1 MAVGG
6 TVGDDVGVSV
16 GIGAGVAD
24 GTAVGVSV
32 GNCVGNGVGV
42 LGGLTQAMTAKAA
55 DINTVRRNPLRNV
68 MRKRVI
74 VDLVSLYCAR
84 LGFQNAK
91 TTQRDRRS
99 RCHSRQPSPAE
110 VWSFGVQHRNKGV
123 LTRVAAKRKVHI

>member
-32 GNCVGNGVGV
+32 CNCVGNGVGV

-84 LGFQNAK
+84 PGFQNAK
-91 TTQRDRRS
+91 ATQRDRRL
-99 RCHSRQPSPAE
+99 E
-110 VWSFGVQHRNKGV
+110 GLGRNTALV
-123 LTRVAAKRKVHI
+123 SDR

>member
-1 MAVGG
+1 MSVGG
-6 TVGDDVGVSV
+6 TVGDGVGVSV

-32 GNCVGNGVGV
+32 GNCVGNCVGV

-74 VDLVSLYCAR
+74 VDLVSLHCAKP
-84 LGFQNAK
+84 GFQNAEA
-91 TTQRDRRS
+91 TQRDRRL
-99 RCHSRQPSPAE
+99 E
-110 VWSFGVQHRNKGV
+110 GLGRNTALV
-123 LTRVAAKRKVHI
+123 SDR